1 MPASTLSV
9 PNGASSDEVI
19 AILNRGYG
27 AVKYNQQNSKR
38 YQFYYNYL
46 YPLAG
51 APTVPFFGTSKSQST
66 EAITNID
73 QPSNFGSVG
82 FLIQAIYLDF
92 YIGAANQPIAY
103 TADTGTLYADLM
115 HGLGEAG
122 YFMLQVGQTTWL
134 EMPRPLQTMPP
145 GNGRMRMVTAGNR
158 FTFTQAGG
166 TPFAVTDTSA
176 GSLTYAD
183 LDRRADGKFNLQN
196 AIFIA
201 PQQSFDAKI
210 VYDVGAVPILATS
223 LITGGNPLY
232 LRCTFDGWL
241 YEPLS

>member
-1 MPASTLSV
+1 MNASTLSV
-9 PNGASSDEVI
+9 PAGADTGTIVS
-19 AILNRGYG
+19 ILNQNFG

-38 YQFYYNYL
+38 YQYYYNYS

-66 EAITNID
+66 EQITNID

-92 YIGAANQPIAY
+92 FIADANQPVAY
-103 TADTGTLYADLM
+103 TTDLVALYADLM
-115 HGLGEAG
+115 HGFAQAG
-122 YFMLQVGQTTWL
+122 YFTLQVGQTTWL
-134 EMPRPLQTMPP
+134 EMPLPMQSMPP
-145 GNGRMRMVTAGNR
+145 GNGRMCLDLASR

-166 TPFAVTDTSA
+166 SPFAVTDTA
-176 GSLTYAD
+176 VSLASAD
-183 LDRRADGKFNLQN
+183 LDRRAWGKFNLKN

-201 PQQSFDAKI
+201 PQQAFDAKI
-210 VYDVGAVPILATS
+210 VYDVGVVPILATT
-223 LITGGNPLY
+223 LITANNPLY

-241 YEPLS
+241 FEPVS